1 MDLRQLRYFITIFEE
16 GQITKAAKKLH
27 MAQPPLSNQLKMMEV
42 ELSCKLFDRNGR
54 NLEPTESGLTLYA
67 KGKKLLSDFEDTIF
81 EVKEVGEGLK
91 GVLSIGADQTCLSY
105 VSEKVSLMR
114 EIYPDLR
121 FKIIE
126 GDSFFLKERLLQ
138 KDIDLAFLQ
147 QPIVDEQF
155 LSINLPP
162 EDFVLAT
169 PEKWYIENPIQ
180 IKKLKGFPFLSFY
193 RNRNCSTFQIIIDE
207 FNRHNIT
214 PNIIFECIDLTMV
227 SSLIGEGLGVTIL
240 PKSSLSKFKVKG
252 VKIVEFADC
261 NIQSRATIIWQKDR
275 YLPQHAAN
283 FLKLFTKVLEPSL
296 P

>member
-126 GDSFFLKERLLQ
+126 GDSF
-138 KDIDLAFLQ
+138 
-147 QPIVDEQF
+147 
-155 LSINLPP
+155 S
-162 EDFVLAT
+162 
-169 PEKWYIENPIQ
+169 
-180 IKKLKGFPFLSFY
+180 
-193 RNRNCSTFQIIIDE
+193 
-207 FNRHNIT
+207 
-214 PNIIFECIDLTMV
+214 
-227 SSLIGEGLGVTIL
+227 
-240 PKSSLSKFKVKG
+240 
-252 VKIVEFADC
+252 
-261 NIQSRATIIWQKDR
+261 
-275 YLPQHAAN
+275 
-283 FLKLFTKVLEPSL
+283 
-296 P
+296 